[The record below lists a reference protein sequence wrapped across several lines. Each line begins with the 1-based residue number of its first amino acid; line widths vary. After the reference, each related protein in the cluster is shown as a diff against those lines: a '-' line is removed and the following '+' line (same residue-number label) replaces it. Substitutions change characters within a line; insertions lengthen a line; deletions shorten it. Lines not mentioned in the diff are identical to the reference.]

1 MFGIHKNKNVHV
13 DNDSR
18 PIKMVEVAP
27 GIYHIVY
34 AD

>member
-1 MFGIHKNKNVHV
+1 MFGIRRTRKSAV